1 MITLKISLP
10 KPLKEFVDE
19 RVADGT
25 YDDAS
30 ALVAAL
36 VKAERKRRAEE
47 QLLQLVK
54 EADESGPSTPMT
66 SEDWQEIREEVKRRV
81 LAKRGKHGKGRKK
94 AGSRS

>member
-1 MITLKISLP
+1 MVTLKISLP
-10 KPLKEFVDE
+10 KPLKEFVDDQI
-19 RVADGT
+19 AAGT

-47 QLLQLVK
+47 KLLQLVK
-54 EADESGPSTPMT
+54 EAEESGPSTPMT
-66 SEDWQEIREEVKRRV
+66 PEDWERIREEVRRRV
-81 LAKRGKHGKGRKK
+81 VEKRGKNAKGRKK